1 MSPPLASSSAQ
12 AQAQAGPHAF
22 PIHRWLTL
30 ALILS
35 GTFMVTLDFFIVNV
49 AIPSMQADLGAS
61 GGQMEFVVAG
71 YGLANAAMLITGG
84 RLGDL
89 FGRRRLFMLGMAAFT
104 IASAACGLAPDAL
117 FLIAA
122 RIAQGA
128 AGALLQP
135 QVLAMLNTLFRD
147 GERARAFAWYGIV
160 LGLAATGG
168 QLIGG
173 ALIHGDFAGL
183 GWRNCFLIN
192 VPVGVLALLLAPR
205 LLPAMDD
212 GAGTPGAAMAP
223 RRRLDV
229 GGMLLTVLALICV
242 LLPLIEGREQAWP
255 LWSWVCLG
263 FAILLMPLFVLQ
275 QRRKENHGKDPLIP
289 MSLFKNRVFT
299 AGLLVTLVFYA
310 SNASFYFVLGLYLQ
324 QGLGLGAL
332 DAGLV
337 FSALAVGFFATSMT
351 SARIGALLG
360 RQAIAIGALLLAAGH
375 GLQYLVV
382 SGMAHASG
390 GTVPWLALILLIEGA
405 GIGMVM
411 APLVAKSLSTL
422 APADAGVA
430 SGVLAM
436 MQQVGNAVGVA
447 AIGILFYGAA
457 DAGSSAAITRGFG
470 FGLIYLAALALEV
483 AFLYQFLLRAEK
495 RSA

>member
-1 MSPPLASSSAQ
+1 MTSTVSSARTPD
-12 AQAQAGPHAF
+12 AAPLSDAALPG
-22 PIHRWLTL
+22 IRRWLAL

-49 AIPSMQADLGAS
+49 AIPSMQSRLHAS
-61 GGQMEFVVAG
+61 GSQMEFVVAG
-71 YGLANAAMLITGG
+71 YGLAIAALLITGG

-89 FGRRRLFMLGMAAFT
+89 FGRRRLFMLGMALFT
-104 IASAACGLAPDAL
+104 LASAACGLAPDAS

-122 RIAQGA
+122 RILQGA

-135 QVLAMLNTLFRD
+135 QVLAMLNTLFRNED
-147 GERARAFAWYGIV
+147 RARAFAWYGIV

-173 ALIHGDFAGL
+173 ALIHNDFAGL

-192 VPVGVLALLLAPR
+192 VPVGIFALLLAPR
-205 LLPAMDD
+205 LLPAQAD
-212 GAGTPGAAMAP
+212 AAPAQTAP
-223 RRRLDV
+223 RRRLDA
-229 GGMLLTVLALICV
+229 GGMLLTVLALSCV

-255 LWSWVCLG
+255 LWSWISLG
-263 FAILLMPLFVLQ
+263 LACLLMPLFVLQ
-275 QRRKENHGKDPLIP
+275 QRRKERLGSDPLIP
-289 MSLFKNRVFT
+289 MSLFRNKVFT
-299 AGLLVTLVFYA
+299 AGLLVTIVFYA
-310 SNASFYFVLGLYLQ
+310 GNASFYFVLGLYLQ

-337 FSALAVGFFATSMT
+337 FSTLAAGFFATSMA
-351 SARIGALLG
+351 SARLGAWLG

-375 GLQYLVV
+375 GLQYLVAG
-382 SGMAHASG
+382 GMAPAGGASAWMML
-390 GTVPWLALILLIEGA
+390 VLLVEGA
-405 GIGMVM
+405 GIGLVM

-436 MQQVGNAVGVA
+436 MQQVGNALGVA
-447 AIGILFYGAA
+447 IVGILYYGAA
-457 DAGSSAAITRGFG
+457 TAGDALAVTRGFG
-470 FGLIYLAALALEV
+470 FSLLFLMALALEV
-483 AFLYQFLLRAEK
+483 AFLYQFLVRAEK
-495 RSA
+495 RPA